1 MKNRFL
7 VHTFIRSI
15 LIKWNPIR
23 NSSAPQ
29 IKSTSVK
36 NTRNMQSQI
45 HIHKHSRTY
54 TDTHT
59 LASIVAH
66 TNPCDAHAWKCNC
79 KKEKRNNITCSD
91 FIVHTATLHLEKWI
105 SWCLCARFRH
115 TKDMDT
121 ARHIHRKRERER
133 ES

>member
-36 NTRNMQSQI
+36 TRAI
-45 HIHKHSRTY
+45 CIHKFTY
-54 TDTHT
+54 ISTHAPTQTHT